1 MKKGLIISD
10 IRHSTKVSIDQHH
23 QCGDHRNEAKCSLE
37 HSYKLKV
44 AQNSWAKS
52 THRIGVDACFFTS
65 FWVDVYFLFF
75 ENNVMLFC
83 FNLFSFLHAKLL
95 FLFMD
100 FLNSLQNCFA
110 HFFFWKSV
118 SSHSFWRVVI
128 FLRLREKLDV
138 ILFVD

>member
-83 FNLFSFLHAKLL
+83 LNLFSFLHAKLL

-110 HFFFWKSV
+110 HFFLKICKFPFV
-118 SSHSFWRVVI
+118 LACCN
-128 FLRLREKLDV
+128 FLEITRKTRCNF
-138 ILFVD
+138 IC